1 MSIDDIDDNGSGGFD
16 QAGDTLP
23 ETGGTTTA
31 EDTATDRPHAEESSP
46 ESSLESTGDD
56 PETGDPEGA
65 EPESGL
71 EPAPG
76 AAAPVGSGVEGA
88 DDLLEADREPS
99 TQDAPVGAVGTLPG
113 QAGQDDATAA
123 EQGNRDEDRMV
134 AADADELAEVDGL
147 TAEHPDPGAIEQV
160 VGDDEPGPV

>member
-23 ETGGTTTA
+23 ETGGMTTA

-46 ESSLESTGDD
+46 ESAGDD

-99 TQDAPVGAVGTLPG
+99 AQDAPVGAVGTLPG

-147 TAEHPDPGAIEQV
+147 TAEHLDPGAIEQV

>member
-1 MSIDDIDDNGSGGFD
+1 MSIDDIDNNGSGGFD
-16 QAGDTLP
+16 QAGDALP

-31 EDTATDRPHAEESSP
+31 EDTATDRPHAEESSLEP
-46 ESSLESTGDD
+46 SLESAGDPD
-56 PETGDPEGA
+56 AGDPEGA
-65 EPESGL
+65 EPESVL

-99 TQDAPVGAVGTLPG
+99 AQDAPVGSVGTFPG
-113 QAGQDDATAA
+113 QAGQDEATAA

-147 TAEHPDPGAIEQV
+147 TVEHPDPGAIEQV

>member
-23 ETGGTTTA
+23 ESGGMTTA

-46 ESSLESTGDD
+46 ESSLESAGD

-88 DDLLEADREPS
+88 DDLLEADRAPS
-99 TQDAPVGAVGTLPG
+99 TEDAPVGAVGTLPG